1 MLGRRPR
8 FTFAWGENSRLSLV
22 WTQPDHDVL
31 LRSACRR
38 QRWPLESGLPRS
50 VYCRDRSVCRRVL
63 AVSNA
68 VGQSGEGAGRSKRL
82 WLRAGPAAEV
92 GLLFCAFFLQGAWP
106 VPDVN
111 EPYYLGKAIRFW
123 HPEWAKGDF
132 FLDTAD
138 THWVFNVT
146 FGWVSLLTGP
156 TAMAWIG
163 RLLTWGALAWA
174 WRRLSVAVL
183 PRPWWAVLSGV
194 LFAAGTD
201 WCHMAGEWVIG
212 GVEAKGFAYV
222 LVLLGLEALVRG
234 RWTAVWVLL
243 GGAAFFHV
251 LVGGWAVVA
260 AAVVWLRSA
269 DRPSLR
275 SMLPGLIAG
284 LVLSL
289 PGLVTG
295 LRLDWHTPAEM
306 VDLGRRIYVFQR
318 LAHHLDLAQFP
329 WFYVARFAAL
339 IVVFGVLVRLV
350 RIWERT
356 EGVREGSPGARKEG
370 REGFQAELAADRQRL
385 VKFVVGALAIALAGA
400 AINLLAP
407 WHRSW
412 AASLLRFYWYRLAD
426 VAVPLGAALFFT
438 ILVAELHRAGQ
449 RWWRG
454 LAAVGIVAAAL
465 HVGHYAVRRPWP
477 IPPRADRGVS
487 YVSWRLACNWVVHS
501 GEIPRDAR
509 FLTPRQSQT
518 FRWYTGRA
526 EVATWKDIPQDAAS
540 IVQWWRRLR
549 ELHGTRRGTSGRGW
563 RRSLL
568 ELGPQRLRRLAEKY
582 QAQYVLVEYRPEGP
596 IRAKPLYHNQ
606 WYAIYRTSDLE

>member
-1 MLGRRPR
+1 MSDAARP
-8 FTFAWGENSRLSLV
+8 SREG
-22 WTQPDHDVL
+22 H
-31 LRSACRR
+31 
-38 QRWPLESGLPRS
+38 WPGKPWW
-50 VYCRDRSVCRRVL
+50 
-63 AVSNA
+63 
-68 VGQSGEGAGRSKRL
+68 VGWVR
-82 WLRAGPAAEV
+82 PTAEV
-92 GLLFCAFFLQGAWP
+92 AVLFLAFFLQGAWP

-146 FGWVSLLTGP
+146 FGWVSLVVGP
-156 TAMAWIG
+156 TAVAWIG
-163 RLLTWGALAWA
+163 RLVTWAALAWA

-183 PRPWWAVLSGV
+183 PGRWWAVLAGV

-222 LVLLGLEALVRG
+222 LVLLGLEALARG
-234 RWTAVWVLL
+234 KWTAVWVLL

-260 AAVVWLRSA
+260 AGVAWFGSPG
-269 DRPSLR
+269 RPGLR
-275 SMLPGLIAG
+275 SMLPGLLAG

-295 LRLDWHTPAEM
+295 VRLDWHTPAE
-306 VDLGRRIYVFQR
+306 VADLGRRIYVFYR
-318 LAHHLDLAQFP
+318 LAHHLDLTQFP
-329 WFYVARFAAL
+329 WYHIVRFVGL

-350 RIWERT
+350 RVWQ
-356 EGVREGSPGARKEG
+356 GAGSPEG
-370 REGFQAELAADRQRL
+370 GSPAATVAGQPGTNAELAAGRRRL
-385 VKFVVGALAIALAGA
+385 ALFVVGSVAIALVGA

-407 WHRSW
+407 WSRSL
-412 AASLLRFYWYRLAD
+412 AAAGLRFYWYRLAD
-426 VAVPLGAALFFT
+426 VAVPLGAAGFFT
-438 ILVAELHRAGQ
+438 ILVAELRRVGHRC
-449 RWWRG
+449 WRG
-454 LAAVGIVAAAL
+454 LAAVGIAAAVV
-465 HVGHYAVRRPWP
+465 HVGQYAVRRPWP
-477 IPPRADRGVS
+477 TPPRADRGVS

-501 GEIPRDAR
+501 GEIPADAR

-540 IVQWWRRLR
+540 IVEWWRRLR
-549 ELHGTRRGTSGRGW
+549 ELHGTRRGPPDRMW

-582 QAQYVLVEYRPEGP
+582 HAQYVLVEFQPEGP
-596 IRAKPLYHNQ
+596 IKAKPLYHNR
-606 WYAIYRTSDLE
+606 WYAIYRTSDLR

>member
-1 MLGRRPR
+1 M
-8 FTFAWGENSRLSLV
+8 S
-22 WTQPDHDVL
+22 D
-31 LRSACRR
+31 
-38 QRWPLESGLPRS
+38 
-50 VYCRDRSVCRRVL
+50 
-63 AVSNA
+63 AVA
-68 VGQSGEGAGRSKRL
+68 RSGEGDWPSKRF
-82 WLRAGPAAEV
+82 WAQGAPAAEV
-92 GLLFCAFFLQGAWP
+92 VLLFTAFFLQGAWP

-146 FGWVSLLTGP
+146 FGWVSLLVGP

-163 RLLTWGALAWA
+163 RVVTWAGLAWA
-174 WRRLSVAVL
+174 FRRLSVAVL
-183 PRPWWAVLSGV
+183 PQAWWAVLAGV

-222 LVLLGLEALVRG
+222 LVLLGLEAWARG
-234 RWTAVWVLL
+234 RWTGVWVLL

-260 AAVVWLRSA
+260 AAVAWLRSP
-269 DRPSLR
+269 DRPRLR
-275 SMLPGLIAG
+275 SMLPGLGVG

-295 LRLDWHTPAEM
+295 LRLDRHTPAEV

-318 LAHHLDLAQFP
+318 LAHHLDLGQFP
-329 WFYVARFAAL
+329 WFYVVRFAVL
-339 IVVFGVLVRLV
+339 ILVFGVLVRLA
-350 RIWERT
+350 RRWEHAERADQEPLLAPQEQGEKPQT
-356 EGVREGSPGARKEG
+356 ELMAG
-370 REGFQAELAADRQRL
+370 RQRL
-385 VKFVVGALAIALAGA
+385 VQFVVGTLGIALFGA

-407 WHRSW
+407 WYRSW

-426 VAVPLGAALFFT
+426 AAVPLGAALFFT
-438 ILVAELHRAGQ
+438 ILVAELRRAGW
-449 RWWRG
+449 RGWRG
-454 LAAVGIVAAAL
+454 LAAAGIALAAL
-465 HVGHYAVRRPWP
+465 HVSYYAVRRPWP
-477 IPPRADRGVS
+477 TPPRADRGVS

-501 GEIPRDAR
+501 GQIPAHAR

-540 IVQWWRRLR
+540 IVEWWRRLR
-549 ELHGTRRGTSGRGW
+549 ELHGTRRSGTGRVW

-568 ELGPQRLRRLAEKY
+568 ELGPQRLKRLAEKY

-596 IRAKPLYHNQ
+596 LQAKPLYHNQ
-606 WYAIYRTSDLE
+606 WYAIYRTSDLQ

>member
-1 MLGRRPR
+1 MDDVVTASGGQVRKQWLGK
-8 FTFAWGENSRLSLV
+8 
-22 WTQPDHDVL
+22 VL
-31 LRSACRR
+31 
-38 QRWPLESGLPRS
+38 GLPA
-50 VYCRDRSVCRRVL
+50 VEVAVL
-63 AVSNA
+63 FA
-68 VGQSGEGAGRSKRL
+68 
-82 WLRAGPAAEV
+82 
-92 GLLFCAFFLQGAWP
+92 AFFLQGAWP

-111 EPYYLGKAIRFW
+111 EPYYLGKAIRYW

-146 FGWVSLLTGP
+146 FGWVSLLMGP
-156 TAMAWIG
+156 TAMAWTG
-163 RLLTWGALAWA
+163 RLLTWALLAWA
-174 WRRLSVAVL
+174 WRRMSVAVL
-183 PRPWWAVLSGV
+183 PRPGWAVLAGV

-201 WCHMAGEWVIG
+201 WCHMAGEWLIG

-234 RWTAVWVLL
+234 RWRAVWVLL

-260 AAVVWLRSA
+260 AAVAWARSP
-269 DRPSLR
+269 DRPGVR
-275 SMLPGLIAG
+275 SMLPGLLAG
-284 LVLSL
+284 FVLSL

-295 LRLDWHTPAEM
+295 LRLDWHTPAEV

-318 LAHHLDLAQFP
+318 LAHHLDLGQFP
-329 WFYVARFAAL
+329 WYYVVRFAGL
-339 IVVFGVLVRLV
+339 VLVFGVFVRGS
-350 RIWERT
+350 RRWEEA
-356 EGVREGSPGARKEG
+356 EGASAGPEASAGDAAPGAAVVSRG
-370 REGFQAELAADRQRL
+370 WAAGSELAAGRQRL
-385 VKFVVGALAIALAGA
+385 VQFVVGALGIALVGAG
-400 AINLLAP
+400 INMLAP
-407 WHRSW
+407 WNRSL

-426 VAVPLGAALFFT
+426 VAVPLGAAMFFAV
-438 ILVAELHRAGQ
+438 LVAELRRVGQ

-454 LAAVGIVAAAL
+454 LAAVGIAAAVL
-465 HVGHYAVRRPWP
+465 HVGQYAVRRPWP
-477 IPPRADRGVS
+477 TPPRADRGVS
-487 YVSWRLACNWVVHS
+487 YVSWRLACKWVVES
-501 GEIPRDAR
+501 GKIPPDAR

-549 ELHGTRRGTSGRGW
+549 ELHGTRRRDPQRMW

-582 QAQYVLVEYRPEGP
+582 QAQYVLLEYRPDGP
-596 IRAKPLYHNQ
+596 IKAKPLYHNR
-606 WYAIYRTSDLE
+606 WYAIYQTSELQ